1 MTHCTGI
8 FGKQCT
14 CGAWHGNGGMSVDHG
29 WQSNHT
35 DADEDDE
42 LRCSNV
48 LASLFVVGAGIAFG
62 AALIATAGYCLA
74 RYFLS

>member
-35 DADEDDE
+35 DADEDEE

-48 LASLFVVGAGIAFG
+48 LASLFAIGAGCAVVLALVGTAIYCIAR
-62 AALIATAGYCLA
+62 L
-74 RYFLS
+74 